1 MSAPEIYSPGL
12 EGVIA
17 GETAISTITG
27 GLRYRGYPVT
37 ELAEKATFD
46 EVAYLLLYGEL
57 PTASQLTDFQKRLA
71 DARRMPDSLRDLL
84 NALPK
89 QTTPMDVVRTGV
101 SILAHYDPESA
112 DLGSAANLR
121 KAERLLA
128 QIPLVVAAFYRFSKG
143 QQPVAPRPDLAQ
155 AANFLYML
163 RGTEAPP
170 DHVRALDVAL
180 ILYAEHEFNASTF
193 TARVVCSTESDLHS
207 SVVAAIGALKGR
219 LHGGANEQVMDLLR
233 KTGGPK
239 NAERWIHDALARKEK
254 IMGFGH
260 RVYKTGDVRAGIL
273 KQYARSAAEK
283 AGLLEWETT
292 AEIIERVLEQEKNL
306 FPNLDWPAG
315 RLFHGLGL
323 EVPLYTPIFVMSR
336 VSGWSAHVIEQ
347 LEHNR
352 LIRPR
357 ARYTGPEVRAVKTLA
372 ERNQ

>member
-37 ELAEKATFD
+37 ELAEKAIFD
-46 EVAYLLLYGEL
+46 EVAHLLLHGEL
-57 PTASQLTDFQKRLA
+57 PTAAQLKAFQKRLA
-71 DARRMPDSLRDLL
+71 DARKMPDPLRDLL
-84 NALPK
+84 KVLPK
-89 QTTPMDVVRTGV
+89 QTSAMDVLRTGV
-101 SILAHYDPESA
+101 SVLAHVDPEVG
-112 DLGSAANLR
+112 DNGHDANLR

-128 QIPLVVAAFYRFSKG
+128 QIPLVVAAFFRFGKG
-143 QQPVAPRPDLAQ
+143 QQPVPPRADLTH

-163 RGTEAPP
+163 NGTEAAP
-170 DHVRALDVAL
+170 DHVRALDVSQ

-193 TARVVCSTESDLHS
+193 TARVVSSTESDLHS
-207 SVVAAIGALKGR
+207 GITAAIGALKGR
-219 LHGGANEQVMDLLR
+219 LHGGANEKVMDLLR
-233 KTGGPK
+233 QTGGPAT
-239 NAERWIHDALARKEK
+239 AEKWIRDALARKEK

-260 RVYKTGDVRAGIL
+260 RVYKTGDVRAGII
-273 KQYARSAAEK
+273 KKYVRAAAEK

-315 RLFHGLGL
+315 RLYHALGL

-336 VSGWSAHVIEQ
+336 VTGWSAHIIEQ
-347 LEHNR
+347 LDHNR
-352 LIRPR
+352 IIRPR
-357 ARYTGPEVRAVKTLA
+357 ARYTGPEVKIVPHLENRK
-372 ERNQ
+372 